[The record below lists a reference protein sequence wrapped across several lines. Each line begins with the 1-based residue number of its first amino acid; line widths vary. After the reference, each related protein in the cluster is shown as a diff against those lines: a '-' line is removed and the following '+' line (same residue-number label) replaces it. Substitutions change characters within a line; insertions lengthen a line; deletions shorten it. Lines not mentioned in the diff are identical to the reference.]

1 MHSNYDEL
9 LVSHKE
15 SCENHDCCV
24 DNKVANEKGKRFEID
39 SNENFTKIRI
49 DNCLIVSNHEKKCDF
64 GFVRHLNDD
73 FYFVELK
80 GSDVEQAKK
89 QIINTISYFEE
100 NLIKIPKDRR
110 FGFVVSSKFPKAGND
125 VNNLIQDFKK
135 KYGKNLVFKNK
146 NLIYKPS

>member
-1 MHSNYDEL
+1 MHNNYDDL
-9 LVSHKE
+9 LESHKE
-15 SCENHDCCV
+15 SCENIDCCV
-24 DNKVANEKGKRFEID
+24 NNKVANEKGKRFEID

-49 DNCLIVSNHEKKCDF
+49 DNCLIISNQEKKCDF
-64 GFVRHLNDD
+64 GFIRHLNGE

-100 NLIKIPKDRR
+100 KLIKIPKNKRY
-110 FGFVVSSKFPKAGND
+110 GFVVSSKFPKSGND

-135 KYGKNLVFKNK
+135 KYGKELKFKNK
-146 NLIYKPS
+146 HLIYNPS